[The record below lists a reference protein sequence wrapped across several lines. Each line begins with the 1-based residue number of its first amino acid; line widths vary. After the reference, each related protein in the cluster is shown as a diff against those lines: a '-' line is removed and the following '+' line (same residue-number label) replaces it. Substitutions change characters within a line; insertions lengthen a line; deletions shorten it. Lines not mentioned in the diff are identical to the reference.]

1 MQTIEQLLAL
11 DGKVAAVTGGASGIG
26 LATVRKL
33 ARHGASVVILDVNE
47 MAGSQAAEELR
58 SEGLAAR
65 FVGCNVTS
73 AADCEAAVETIRRE
87 YGRLDILFNN
97 AGVIRRR
104 TVVEM
109 AEEEWDAV
117 VDISLKGAFL
127 LSKYAVP
134 LMAES
139 GGGSI
144 INTGSGW
151 GLKGGDR
158 AAAYC
163 AAKAGIVNLTKAMAI
178 DHGGQ
183 QIRVNCV
190 CPGDT
195 DTPLLRDEAKQLQRE
210 EQSFVQ
216 ASALERPLKR
226 IGTPDDIANAVL
238 FLASGMSSWV
248 TGSVLVV
255 DGGGLA

>member
-1 MQTIEQLLAL
+1 MQTTEQLLAL
-11 DGKVAAVTGGASGIG
+11 DGKIAAVTGGASGIG

-47 MAGSQAAEELR
+47 MVGIQTADELR

-65 FVGCNVTS
+65 FIGCNVTS
-73 AADCEAAVETIRRE
+73 GADCEAAVETIRHE

-134 LMAES
+134 LMAEG

-195 DTPLLRDEAKQLQRE
+195 DTPLLRDEAKQLQQE

-238 FLASGMSSWV
+238 FLASSMSSWV

>member
-1 MQTIEQLLAL
+1 MQMTEQLLAL
-11 DGKVAAVTGGASGIG
+11 DGKVAAITGGASGIG
-26 LATVRKL
+26 LATVWKL
-33 ARHGASVVILDVNE
+33 ARHGASVIILDVNE
-47 MAGSQAAEELR
+47 KAGSQAAEELR
-58 SEGLAAR
+58 SEGLAAG

-109 AEEEWDAV
+109 AEDEWDAV

-134 LMAES
+134 LMAEG

-238 FLASGMSSWV
+238 FLASDMSSWV

>member
-11 DGKVAAVTGGASGIG
+11 DGKIAAVTGGASGIG
-26 LATVRKL
+26 LATVWKL

-47 MAGSQAAEELR
+47 MAGTQAADELR
-58 SEGLAAR
+58 SEGHVAR
-65 FVGCNVTS
+65 FIGCNVTS
-73 AADCEAAVETIRRE
+73 AADCETAVETIRRE

-134 LMAES
+134 LMAEG